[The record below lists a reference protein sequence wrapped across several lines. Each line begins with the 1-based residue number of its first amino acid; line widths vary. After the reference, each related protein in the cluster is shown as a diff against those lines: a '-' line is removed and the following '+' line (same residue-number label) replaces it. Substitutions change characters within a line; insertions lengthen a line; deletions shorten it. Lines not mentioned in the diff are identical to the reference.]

1 VPTAG
6 TLVVVPAFGEV
17 KHVNDQVVVTLA
29 IEEQDKDKAAAA
41 SRVNTKMKQGLE
53 IVKKKIPSQP
63 ENAGLLHLP
72 GVSGSACCRTA
83 SRSSSACR
91 PHGVWASIWK

>member
-1 VPTAG
+1 MTIMKNFAAVAAITIALAAHAAPTDSVPTAG

-17 KHVNDQVVVTLA
+17 KHANDQVVVTLA

-53 IVKKKIPSQP
+53 IVKKKIRKP
-63 ENAGLLHLP
+63 A
-72 GVSGSACCRTA
+72 
-83 SRSSSACR
+83 
-91 PHGVWASIWK
+91 